1 MNDLMIYIYESGICL
16 AVLFALYWLILRK
29 ETYFRF
35 NRFYLLGA
43 ILVSC
48 LLPLG
53 HISVFGSEAS
63 TLGAVPRVVNAI
75 RLPELIITEGSNYVI
90 ASSNNW
96 QLIIF
101 MIYIS
106 GAVLL
111 MLRMILGIMKVSMLK
126 RKGTM
131 IKHDGYS
138 VIYMRQEIAPFSFF
152 RTIFIQNTR
161 IEPSDERHILNHE
174 RIHIKQKHSYDNI
187 FVEVFLIIFWFNPF
201 MWLLKGALRNT
212 HEYLA
217 DTGAVNETSS
227 LSTYQSLLLKQII
240 GLFPIVVTNSFN
252 SNIKK
257 RIKMMSRNKSSVLAK
272 FKPLLLAPVLVCLT
286 LIFACSEKPMDF
298 TDDLNLEEPVLVE
311 AEAMELVT
319 EENNDQNATDQE
331 GEEVFYIVEEMPT
344 FNGGEPASEFRIF
357 VSRNL
362 RYPESAEENGIE
374 GRVIIQFAVDKNG
387 DVVDPVV
394 VRSISPELD
403 KESLRVVS
411 SSPKWTPGKQGGKAV
426 KVLYTFP
433 INFILP

>member
-1 MNDLMIYIYESGICL
+1 MNDLMIFIFESGICL

-53 HISVFGSEAS
+53 HFTLFGAEAS
-63 TLGAVPRVVNAI
+63 TLGTVPRVVNAI
-75 RLPELIITEGSNYVI
+75 RLPELITTEGSNHVI
-90 ASSNNW
+90 ASPSNW

-106 GAVLL
+106 GAFLL
-111 MLRMILGIMKVSMLK
+111 MLRMILGIVKVTMLR
-126 RKGTM
+126 RKGNM

-138 VIYMRQEIAPFSFF
+138 VVHMKQEIASFSFF
-152 RTIFIQNTR
+152 RTIFINDTMM
-161 IEPSDERHILNHE
+161 ERSEELHILNHE
-174 RIHIKQKHSYDNI
+174 RIHIMQKHSYDNI

-240 GLFPIVVTNSFN
+240 GLVPIVVTSSFN

-257 RIKMMSRNKSSVLAK
+257 RIEMMSRNKSSVLAK
-272 FKPLLLAPVLVCLT
+272 FKPLLLVPVLVCLT
-286 LIFACSEKPMDF
+286 LIFACSEKPMDL
-298 TDDLNLEEPVLVE
+298 TDDLILEEPVLVE
-311 AEAMELVT
+311 AEEMELVGG
-319 EENNDQNATDQE
+319 ENDGQNATDQE

-344 FNGGEPASEFRIF
+344 FNGGEPATEFRIF
-357 VSRNL
+357 IGQNL
-362 RYPESAEENGIE
+362 KYPKSAEENGIE

-387 DVVDPVV
+387 DVVDATV

-403 KESLRVVS
+403 KESVRVVM

-426 KVLYTFP
+426 KVLFTFP
-433 INFILP
+433 INFVLQ